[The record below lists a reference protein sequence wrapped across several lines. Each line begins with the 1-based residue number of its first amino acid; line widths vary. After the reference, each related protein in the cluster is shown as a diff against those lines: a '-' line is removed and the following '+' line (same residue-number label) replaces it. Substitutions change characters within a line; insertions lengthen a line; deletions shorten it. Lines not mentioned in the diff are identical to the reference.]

1 MSAEASAAD
10 AELDSQIEAYVLD
23 QLSPAERLQVERAL
37 AADPALQQRKE
48 ELEHS
53 LELIAFAGAVAPPHG
68 LRERVMA
75 RVGAPEPVH
84 SVVIPMWGVWA
95 AAASLLLLAAVGIYL
110 TSTRIA
116 RVETELAAVRESN
129 ERLTQHVNQTSIAAT
144 NLKTEFRLTS
154 AGYRRIELT
163 ATPTSP
169 GGSAVVFWSADE
181 GETYFVGQL
190 PPVPAGKQYQLW
202 ALHNGQPIDAGV
214 LGVIPNGILEP
225 MQKIPKADA
234 FAVTMEPAGG
244 SPSPTTTAMMVMGKV
259 N

>member
-1 MSAEASAAD
+1 MSAEASPAD
-10 AELDSQIEAYVLD
+10 ADLDSQIEAYMLD
-23 QLSPAERLQVERAL
+23 QLSAADRLQVERAL

-53 LELIAFAGAVAPPHG
+53 LELIAFAGAVAPPVG
-68 LRERVMA
+68 LRERVLA
-75 RVGAPEPVH
+75 RVGAPEPVR
-84 SVVIPMWGVWA
+84 SVVIPMWGVW

-110 TSTRIA
+110 TTSRIA
-116 RVETELAAVRESN
+116 RVEAELAAVRESN

-234 FAVTMEPAGG
+234 FAVTLEPMGG
-244 SPSPTTTAMMVMGKV
+244 SRSPTASAMMVMGTID
-259 N
+259 